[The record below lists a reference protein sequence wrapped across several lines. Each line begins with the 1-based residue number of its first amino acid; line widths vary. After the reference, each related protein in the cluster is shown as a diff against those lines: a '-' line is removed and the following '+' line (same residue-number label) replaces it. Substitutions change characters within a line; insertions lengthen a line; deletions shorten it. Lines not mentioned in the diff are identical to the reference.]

1 MATSIMSVTSIP
13 DSTKSLDTPTSEQYQ
28 VRYKSL
34 YSKFLEHLNE
44 EEDDDEERDE
54 EQASQ
59 FKESTIIQKPRGV
72 ENHSLVPQRA
82 GALGDGETGDLSQQ
96 LQSLISNNSELGSRL
111 LSLLLVSS
119 GNAHEIIKAVNK
131 GDLSGLRNLELTNT
145 VSPSP
150 TSSTAT
156 TAATGV
162 ATSMAPAT
170 TTATSTSTTAFQIPN
185 PEDLSSSRTL
195 SPIYT
200 EEQLS
205 EFRKIELEKRR
216 KNSEASARFRIRKK
230 QREREKLVKLKQL
243 NTQISELYSKIDRL
257 LDENCFWKQKL
268 DELNEKKSRELLD
281 SIKRRSTK

>member
-13 DSTKSLDTPTSEQYQ
+13 APTKSLDTPTSEQYQ

-34 YSKFLEHLNE
+34 YSKFLEHLND

-162 ATSMAPAT
+162 ATAT

-195 SPIYT
+195 SPTYT

>member
-1 MATSIMSVTSIP
+1 MATSTMSVTSIP
-13 DSTKSLDTPTSEQYQ
+13 ASTKSLDTPTSEQYQ
-28 VRYKSL
+28 ARYKSL
-34 YSKFLEHLNE
+34 YSKFLEHLNDE
-44 EEDDDEERDE
+44 EEDDEERDE

-59 FKESTIIQKPRGV
+59 FKESTIIQKQRGV

-82 GALGDGETGDLSQQ
+82 GALGEGETGDLSQQ

-131 GDLSGLRNLELTNT
+131 GDLSGLKNLELTNT

-162 ATSMAPAT
+162 ATSMATAT

-185 PEDLSSSRTL
+185 LEDLPSSRTL
-195 SPIYT
+195 SPTYT